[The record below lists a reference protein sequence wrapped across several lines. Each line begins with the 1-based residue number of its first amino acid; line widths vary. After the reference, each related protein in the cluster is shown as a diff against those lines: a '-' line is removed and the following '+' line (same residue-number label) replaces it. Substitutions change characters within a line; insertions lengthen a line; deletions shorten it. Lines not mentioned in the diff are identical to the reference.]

1 MNPSLLIVERA
12 TAPNGGK
19 KKQGGAS
26 MLELL
31 VSLLIFSFGMLGLA
45 GLQVRSLSMSQS
57 SLYRSQA
64 TALTDDILDRMRA
77 DRDGALINQWN
88 TTLADAS
95 SSIATTPLAKSD
107 MKDWKATVEALLP
120 DGKASVTMASGT
132 VTVTLQWDDT
142 RGREGAQSW
151 TTVSRL

>member
-1 MNPSLLIVERA
+1 MNPSSIVERA
-12 TAPNGGK
+12 TAPNFGK
-19 KKQGGAS
+19 KKQAGAS

-31 VSLLIFSFGMLGLA
+31 VSLLIFSFGMLGIA
-45 GLQVRSLSMSQS
+45 GLQIRSLGMSQS

-77 DRDGALINQWN
+77 DRDNALANQWT
-88 TTLADAS
+88 TTLATAS
-95 SSIATTPLAKSD
+95 SSIATTPLPKAD

-120 DGKASVTMASGT
+120 DGKASVTMSSGT
-132 VTVTLQWDDT
+132 VTVILQWDDT

>member
-1 MNPSLLIVERA
+1 MNPSLLIVDRA
-12 TAPNGGK
+12 PAPNIGK
-19 KKQGGAS
+19 NTQSGAS
-26 MLELL
+26 MIELL

-77 DRDGALINQWN
+77 DKDNALLGRWN
-88 TTLADAS
+88 TTLTDTA

-107 MKDWKATVEALLP
+107 TKDWKESVEALLP
-120 DGKASVTMASGT
+120 GGKASVTMASGT

-142 RGREGAQSW
+142 RGREDAQSW

>member
-1 MNPSLLIVERA
+1 MNPSMLIVERA
-12 TAPNGGK
+12 TAPNSGK
-19 KKQGGAS
+19 KKQSGAS
-26 MLELL
+26 MIELL

-77 DRDGALINQWN
+77 DRDNALAGQW
-88 TTLADAS
+88 TTALTDAS

-120 DGKASVTMASGT
+120 DGKARVTVGSGT

-142 RGREGAQSW
+142 RGREAAQSW

>member
-1 MNPSLLIVERA
+1 MKPSLLTDSKPALKNCR
-12 TAPNGGK
+12 K
-19 KKQGGAS
+19 KRQAGAS
-26 MLELL
+26 MIELL

-77 DRDGALINQWN
+77 DRDNALAGNWN
-88 TTLADAS
+88 TALATAS
-95 SSIATTPLAKSD
+95 GSVSGTALFKTD
-107 MKDWKATVEALLP
+107 MKDWKQTVEALLP
-120 DGKASVTMASGT
+120 DGKASVSMGSGT

-142 RGREGAQSW
+142 RGREGVQSW